1 MMRYISYL
9 LFTYLMVLHTLPSV
23 RAVKLILNYETHNT
37 CKSSE
42 PVNCDKGKVIM
53 NLNFSPLQFVNE
65 LNIKSALSITE
76 FQLTKEQSSYE
87 KIFISKFQ
95 NSIWHPPKFFI

>member
-1 MMRYISYL
+1 MKLVTKVILLYII
-9 LFTYLMVLHTLPSV
+9 VLISLPTI
-23 RAVKLILNYETHNT
+23 RAVKLTIHENACSNVP
-37 CKSSE
+37 SE
-42 PVNCDKGKVIM
+42 DCDNGKFIM

-65 LNIKSALSITE
+65 FNIKSALSITE